1 VLDTFRPGGHAARG
15 LNVSTPPDPELL
27 ARITA
32 GDRDA
37 FGLFYDRYA
46 PVLFGFCI
54 RILED
59 GRDAEDVLQEAFV
72 QVWRDARRFD
82 TARTSVK
89 TWLFTIVRSRALDR
103 LRSRRSLDQRFS
115 AASDESL
122 DREHAAAGGQEEA
135 VRRDYVGRW
144 LRRLPKDEQAVL
156 SLAYYDGHTQEE
168 IAARLNQPLG
178 TVKSRTRS
186 GLAKLKVIAI
196 AEGGA
201 GRG

>member
-1 VLDTFRPGGHAARG
+1 
-15 LNVSTPPDPELL
+15 VSTPPDSDLL
-27 ARITA
+27 ARIAA

-37 FGLFYDRYA
+37 FGLFFDRYA
-46 PVLFGFCI
+46 PVLFAFCI
-54 RILED
+54 RILKD
-59 GRDAEDVLQEAFV
+59 GKDAEDVLQEAFV
-72 QVWRDARRFD
+72 QVWRDARLFD
-82 TARTSVK
+82 AARASVK
-89 TWLFTIVRSRALDR
+89 TWLFTIVRSRALYR
-103 LRSRRSLDQRFS
+103 WRSRRSLDQRFS
-115 AASDESL
+115 PASDESL
-122 DREHAAAGGQEEA
+122 DRERAAAGGQEEA

-144 LRRLPKDEQAVL
+144 LRRLPKDERAVL
-156 SLAYYDGHTQEE
+156 FLAFYDSYTQEE